1 MTRNS
6 MIHKNVST
14 DFSRK
19 VHKPKVDKTAYV
31 HKLAAVIGNVTVGK
45 NVMVSPFAS
54 IRGDEG
60 QPLYVGDNSN
70 VQDGVII
77 HALETEHEGHPVEKN
92 LVKVAGIPYAVYVS
106 DNVSLAH
113 QAQIHG
119 PAFVGHDTFIGMQS
133 LVFKAR
139 IGSNCVI
146 EPGCII
152 LGATIPDGHYIPAGS
167 VVNDQAKADAL
178 ARKIT
183 DDYAFKDLNKGVI
196 HVNVRLAAGYKK
208 ARK

>member
-1 MTRNS
+1 

-14 DFSRK
+14 DFA
-19 VHKPKVDKTAYV
+19 PKVYDPVIDKTAYV
-31 HKLAAVIGNVTVGK
+31 HPLAAVIGNVTVGK

-60 QPLYVGDNSN
+60 QPLHVGDNSN
-70 VQDGVII
+70 VQDGVIL

-92 LVKVAGIPYAVYVS
+92 LVKVDGKGYAVYVS
-106 DNVSLAH
+106 NNVSLAH
-113 QAQIHG
+113 QVQIHG

-139 IGSNCVI
+139 VGNNCVV

-152 LGATIPDGHYIPAGS
+152 MGAAIPDGHYVPAGS
-167 VVNDQAKADAL
+167 VVSDQAKADAL

-196 HVNVRLAAGYKK
+196 HVNVALAAGYNK
-208 ARK
+208 AGI